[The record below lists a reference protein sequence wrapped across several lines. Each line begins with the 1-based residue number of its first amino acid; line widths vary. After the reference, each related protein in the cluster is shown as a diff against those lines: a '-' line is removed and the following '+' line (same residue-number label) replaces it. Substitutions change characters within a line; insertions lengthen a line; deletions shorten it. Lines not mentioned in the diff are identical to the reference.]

1 VCACRDVHMRAHQ
14 CTIIGEPQRGDK
26 RGAHSVALAHRLP
39 LLAPPPVLKRQ
50 YPNISAKSAFFFHQR
65 HSSFFPF
72 FTGLGQGVA
81 EIIASHVKVGLSV
94 FVCPRLCA
102 SVLEGRMCGWW

>member
-1 VCACRDVHMRAHQ
+1 MYSGVINAEHTPWPWLTDCLCS
-14 CTIIGEPQRGDK
+14 P
-26 RGAHSVALAHRLP
+26 
-39 LLAPPPVLKRQ
+39 PPPVLNRQ
-50 YPNISAKSAFFFHQR
+50 YPDISAISAFLSPTFF
-65 HSSFFPF
+65 FCLFF